1 MRFLKSE
8 GNRGELTMTQ
18 GDRRLE
24 WLTMSFEVSS
34 PLIVGG
40 SLYLLDAV
48 SVLAFGLIFTAGF
61 VAMRVQDRI
70 SHTPSKVV
78 VDPEGLTRELFWTGR
93 TEHLSFSEVTQ
104 VKRFEYWVQT
114 KAQYRIESA
123 TGMRWTFTSDGPT
136 KHLDQCFEFIDKLLA
151 RSKEGG

>member
-1 MRFLKSE
+1 MRFLRSE

-18 GDRRLE
+18 GDRRLQWMVMFLE
-24 WLTMSFEVSS
+24 ASS
-34 PLIVGG
+34 PLIVGE
-40 SLYLLDAV
+40 SLFLLDAV
-48 SVLAFGLIFTAGF
+48 PVLAVGVILTAGF
-61 VAMRVQDRI
+61 VALRVQDRI

-93 TEHLSFSEVTQ
+93 TEHLLFSEVTQ
-104 VKRFEYWVQT
+104 VKRFEYWAQT

-123 TGMRWTFTSDGPT
+123 TGIRWTFTSDGPT
-136 KHLDQCFEFIDKLLA
+136 KHLDQCFEFIDELLA